1 MKSELSW
8 LVLIVSFALIASSC
22 AKEDSSSSSTSAN
35 SSSSSTSASG
45 SSPYFTGT
53 PATTVTQGTAYNF
66 TPTIV
71 NPENVTLHFSM
82 LNQPSWISVD
92 NSTGVISGTPN
103 SAFVG
108 ITHTNLL
115 YMMIRSGHMQA
126 SPPFSLKV
134 NSPEINA
141 SSIHANRLHTCV
153 LDNSSGTAK
162 CWGEGS
168 EGRLGYGNTND
179 LGDESGEMGN
189 NLPFVELGTGRTA
202 TAISAG
208 GSHTCAILD
217 NASVK
222 CWGSGASG
230 ALGSGN
236 SNNLGDGSGEMG
248 DNLTTVNL

>member
-1 MKSELSW
+1 MKSVLSW

-22 AKEDSSSSSTSAN
+22 AKEDSSSSSTDN
-35 SSSSSTSASG
+35 PSSSSNNSGTSTSSI
-45 SSPYFTGT
+45 YFTGT
-53 PATTVTQGTAYNF
+53 QPTTATQGTAYNF

-108 ITHTNLL
+108 ITYTNLL

-141 SSIHANRLHTCV
+141 SSIHANAIHTCV
-153 LDNSSGTAK
+153 LDNSSGTVK
-162 CWGEGS
+162 CWGVGDK
-168 EGRLGYGNTND
+168 GRLGYG
-179 LGDESGEMGN
+179 LS
-189 NLPFVELGTGRTA
+189 L
-202 TAISAG
+202 I
-208 GSHTCAILD
+208 HI
-217 NASVK
+217 
-222 CWGSGASG
+222 
-230 ALGSGN
+230 
-236 SNNLGDGSGEMG
+236 
-248 DNLTTVNL
+248 

>member
-1 MKSELSW
+1 MKSVLSW

-22 AKEDSSSSSTSAN
+22 AKED

-103 SAFVG
+103 SEFVG

-126 SPPFSLKV
+126 SPPFSLEV
-134 NSPEINA
+134 NSSEINA
-141 SSIHANRLHTCV
+141 TSIHGHYSQTCV
-153 LDNSSGTAK
+153 LDNSSGTVK
-162 CWGEGS
+162 CWGEGDK
-168 EGRLGYGNTND
+168 GRLGYGNTND
-179 LGDESGEMGN
+179 LGDGSGEMGN

-202 TAISAG
+202 NAISVG
-208 GSHTCAILD
+208 YSHTCAILD

-222 CWGSGASG
+222 CWGNASSGR
-230 ALGSGN
+230 LGSGN
-236 SNNLGDGSGEMG
+236 TNNIGDSSGEMG
-248 DNLTTVNL
+248 DNLTTVNF